1 MISGTLF
8 MNEKILVI
16 EDEPD
21 IRKNLEYNLIREGF
35 KVSSVGSLKEANET
49 INNNNFSLILLDLML
64 PDGSGLDLCKKIK
77 SNPETESIPII
88 ILTAKDDE
96 VDKVVGFELGADD
109 YVTKPFSVRELI
121 LRVKAVLN
129 RGSKKKDVV
138 EVERQFGDLKID
150 VDSHEVHVDNI
161 PITLTAL
168 EFRLLSELVDK
179 RGRVQSRDQLLS
191 EVWGYNSEVT
201 TRTVDTHIK
210 RLREKLGSMGKY
222 VQTIRGVGYKFSRT
236 PD

>member
-1 MISGTLF
+1 
-8 MNEKILVI
+8 MNVNILVI

-21 IRKNLEYNLIREGF
+21 IRRNLEYNLGREGF
-35 KVSSVGSLKEANET
+35 KSSSVGSLDEANEKLKSKK
-49 INNNNFSLILLDLML
+49 FDLILLDLML

-77 SNPETESIPII
+77 SNSETEATPII

-121 LRVKAVLN
+121 LRVKAILKRSDTKTKEVL
-129 RGSKKKDVV
+129 
-138 EVERQFGDLKID
+138 EVERKFGDLKID
-150 VDSHEVHVDNI
+150 VDSHEVHVDSQLI
-161 PITLTAL
+161 ELTAL
-168 EFRLLSELVDK
+168 EFRLLKELVDK

-191 EVWGYNSEVT
+191 EVWGYNAEVT

>member
-1 MISGTLF
+1 L
-8 MNEKILVI
+8 NILVI

-21 IRKNLEYNLIREGF
+21 IRKTLEYNISREGH
-35 KVSSVGSLKEANET
+35 KVLTAGSLHDAEK
-49 INNNNFSLILLDLML
+49 ILQSQSLSLVLLDLML
-64 PDGSGLDLCKKIK
+64 PDGSGLDFCRKLKTNSK
-77 SNPETESIPII
+77 TESIPVI

-109 YVTKPFSVRELI
+109 YVTKPFSVRELL
-121 LRVKAVLN
+121 LRIKAVLK
-129 RGSKKKDVV
+129 RGEVKKDIV

-150 VDSHEVHVDNI
+150 IESHEVYVDEMKI
-161 PITLTAL
+161 ELTAL
-168 EFRLLSELVDK
+168 EFKLLNQLVET

-191 EVWGYNSEVT
+191 EVWGYSAEVT

-210 RLREKLGSMGKY
+210 RLRNKLGSMGKY
-222 VQTIRGVGYKFSRT
+222 VQTIRGVGYKFSRI

>member
-1 MISGTLF
+1 MSV
-8 MNEKILVI
+8 NILVI

-21 IRKNLEYNLIREGF
+21 IRRNLEYNLGREGF
-35 KVSSVGSLKEANET
+35 NASSVGSLDEAGEKLKSKK
-49 INNNNFSLILLDLML
+49 FDLILLDLML

-77 SNPETESIPII
+77 SNSETEATPII

-121 LRVKAVLN
+121 LRVKAILK
-129 RGSKKKDVV
+129 RSDTKTKEVV

-150 VDSHEVHVDNI
+150 VDSHEVHVDSQLI
-161 PITLTAL
+161 ELTAL
-168 EFRLLSELVDK
+168 EFRLLKELVEK

-191 EVWGYNSEVT
+191 EVWGYNAEVT

>member
-1 MISGTLF
+1 MSV
-8 MNEKILVI
+8 NILVI

-21 IRKNLEYNLIREGF
+21 IRRNLEYNLGREGF
-35 KVSSVGSLKEANET
+35 NASSVGSLDEAGEKLKSKK
-49 INNNNFSLILLDLML
+49 FDLILLDLML

-77 SNPETESIPII
+77 SNSETETTPII

-121 LRVKAVLN
+121 LRVKAILK
-129 RGSKKKDVV
+129 RSDTKTKEVV

-150 VDSHEVHVDNI
+150 IDSHEVHVDSQLI
-161 PITLTAL
+161 ELTAL
-168 EFRLLSELVDK
+168 EFRLLKELVDK

-191 EVWGYNSEVT
+191 EVWGYNAEVT

>member
-1 MISGTLF
+1 MLQ
-8 MNEKILVI
+8 KILLI

-21 IRKNLEYNLIREGF
+21 IRKTLEYNISREGYDV
-35 KVSSVGSLKEANET
+35 VSAPSLSEGRNHLNSGS
-49 INNNNFSLILLDLML
+49 FSLILLDLML
-64 PDGSGLDLCKKIK
+64 PDGSGLDLCREIK
-77 SNPETESIPII
+77 SDKEKVATPII

-121 LRVKAVLN
+121 LRIKAVLK
-129 RGSKKKDVV
+129 RGERKQENL
-138 EVERQFGDLKID
+138 EVQRQFGELLID
-150 VDSHEVHVDNI
+150 VDSHEVFVNEQS
-161 PITLTAL
+161 ITLTAL
-168 EFRLLSELVDK
+168 EFKLLRQLVDR

-191 EVWGYNSEVT
+191 DVWGYSADVT

-222 VQTIRGVGYKFSRT
+222 VQTIRGVGYKFTRT
-236 PD
+236 PE

>member
-1 MISGTLF
+1 MSV
-8 MNEKILVI
+8 KILII

-21 IRKNLEYNLIREGF
+21 IRRNLEYNLGREGF
-35 KVSSVGSLKEANET
+35 NASSVGSLDEANEKLKSKK
-49 INNNNFSLILLDLML
+49 FDLILLDLML

-77 SNPETESIPII
+77 SNSETEATPII

-121 LRVKAVLN
+121 LRVKAILK
-129 RGSKKKDVV
+129 RSDTKTKEVV

-150 VDSHEVHVDNI
+150 VDSHEVHVDSKLI
-161 PITLTAL
+161 ELTAL
-168 EFRLLSELVDK
+168 EFRLLKELVDK

-191 EVWGYNSEVT
+191 EVWGYNAEVT

>member
-1 MISGTLF
+1 
-8 MNEKILVI
+8 MNVNILVI

-21 IRKNLEYNLIREGF
+21 IRRNLEYNLGREGF
-35 KVSSVGSLKEANET
+35 KASSVGSLDEANEKLKSKK
-49 INNNNFSLILLDLML
+49 FDLILLDLML

-77 SNPETESIPII
+77 SNSETEATPII

-96 VDKVVGFELGADD
+96 VDKVVGFEIGADD

-121 LRVKAVLN
+121 LRVKAILK
-129 RGSKKKDVV
+129 RSDTKTKEVV

-150 VDSHEVHVDNI
+150 VDSHEVHVDSQLI
-161 PITLTAL
+161 ELTAL
-168 EFRLLSELVDK
+168 EFRLLKELVDK

-191 EVWGYNSEVT
+191 EVWGYNAEVT

>member
-1 MISGTLF
+1 
-8 MNEKILVI
+8 MNKNILVI

-21 IRKNLEYNLIREGF
+21 IRKNLEYNLGREGF
-35 KVSSVGSLKEANET
+35 IVSSVASLHDAEQKLQ
-49 INNNNFSLILLDLML
+49 NNNDFSLILLDLML
-64 PDGSGLDLCKKIK
+64 PDGSGLDLCKKTK
-77 SNPETESIPII
+77 ANPETESIPII

-121 LRVKAVLN
+121 LRIKAILKRGQKKEDVL
-129 RGSKKKDVV
+129 
-138 EVERQFGDLKID
+138 EVGRQFGDLSID
-150 VDSHEVHVDNI
+150 VESHEVQVNNDQI
-161 PITLTAL
+161 DLTAL
-168 EFRLLSELVDK
+168 EFRLLRQLVDR

-191 EVWGYNSEVT
+191 DVWGYSSEVT

-210 RLREKLGSMGKY
+210 RLREKLGPMGKY
-222 VQTIRGVGYKFSRT
+222 VQTIRGVGYKFSRS

>member
-1 MISGTLF
+1 
-8 MNEKILVI
+8 MNKNILVI

-21 IRKNLEYNLIREGF
+21 IRKNLEYNLGREGF
-35 KVSSVGSLKEANET
+35 KVFSVASLNDAEEKLQ
-49 INNNNFSLILLDLML
+49 NNNDFSLLILDLML

-77 SNPETESIPII
+77 SEPKTENIPII

-121 LRVKAVLN
+121 LRIKAVLK
-129 RGSKKKDVV
+129 RGQKKEDLV
-138 EVERQFGDLKID
+138 EVERKFGDLIID
-150 VDSHEVHVDNI
+150 VESHEVYVNNNQID
-161 PITLTAL
+161 LTAL
-168 EFRLLSELVDK
+168 EFRLLRQLVDR
-179 RGRVQSRDQLLS
+179 RGRVQSRDQLL
-191 EVWGYNSEVT
+191 EDVWGYSVEVT

-210 RLREKLGSMGKY
+210 RLREKLGPMGKY
-222 VQTIRGVGYKFSRT
+222 VQTIRGVGYKFSRS

>member
-1 MISGTLF
+1 MTSRVLI
-8 MNEKILVI
+8 I

-21 IRKNLEYNLIREGF
+21 IRKTIDYNLSKESF
-35 KVSSVGSLKEANET
+35 KVFQAGSIAEGEKSISDNSPDV
-49 INNNNFSLILLDLML
+49 IILDLML
-64 PDGSGLDLCKKIK
+64 PDGSGLDWCREMK
-77 SNPETESIPII
+77 SDADLGNIPII

-121 LRVKAVLN
+121 LRIKAILK
-129 RGSKKKDVV
+129 RGDTPKADLV
-138 EVERQFGDLKID
+138 EVKRQFGDLTID
-150 VDSHEVHVDNI
+150 VDFHEVFVDKVQI
-161 PITLTAL
+161 SLTAQ
-168 EFRLLSELVDK
+168 EFRLLRQLIDR

-191 EVWGYNSEVT
+191 DVWGYSSDVT

-210 RLREKLGSMGKY
+210 RLREKLGPMGKY

-236 PD
+236 PE

>member
-1 MISGTLF
+1 
-8 MNEKILVI
+8 MNVNILVI

-21 IRKNLEYNLIREGF
+21 IRRNLEYNLGREGF
-35 KVSSVGSLKEANET
+35 KASSVGSLDEANEKLKSKK
-49 INNNNFSLILLDLML
+49 FDLILLDLML
-64 PDGSGLDLCKKIK
+64 PEGSGLDLCKKIK
-77 SNPETESIPII
+77 SNSETEATPII

-121 LRVKAVLN
+121 LRVKAILK
-129 RGSKKKDVV
+129 RSDTKTKEVV

-150 VDSHEVHVDNI
+150 VDSHEVHVDSQLI
-161 PITLTAL
+161 ELTAL
-168 EFRLLSELVDK
+168 EFRLLKELVDK

-191 EVWGYNSEVT
+191 EVWGYNAEVT

>member
-1 MISGTLF
+1 
-8 MNEKILVI
+8 MNKNILVI

-21 IRKNLEYNLIREGF
+21 IRKNLEYNLGREGF
-35 KVSSVGSLKEANET
+35 KVFSVASLNDAEQKLQ
-49 INNNNFSLILLDLML
+49 NNNDFSLLILDLML

-77 SNPETESIPII
+77 SEPKTENIPII

-121 LRVKAVLN
+121 LRIKAVLK
-129 RGSKKKDVV
+129 RGQKKEDLV
-138 EVERQFGDLKID
+138 EVERQFGDLIID
-150 VDSHEVHVDNI
+150 VESHEVYVNNNQID
-161 PITLTAL
+161 LTAL
-168 EFRLLSELVDK
+168 EFRLLRQLVDR
-179 RGRVQSRDQLLS
+179 RGRVQSRDQLL
-191 EVWGYNSEVT
+191 EDVWGYSVEVT

-210 RLREKLGSMGKY
+210 RLREKLGPMGKY
-222 VQTIRGVGYKFSRT
+222 VQTIRGVGYKFSRS

>member
-1 MISGTLF
+1 MSH
-8 MNEKILVI
+8 KILII

-21 IRKNLEYNLIREGF
+21 IRKTLEYNISREGY
-35 KVSSVGSLKEANET
+35 KVVCASSLSKGKEH
-49 INNNNFSLILLDLML
+49 INSSDFSLILLDLML
-64 PDGSGLDLCKKIK
+64 PDGSGLDLCREIK
-77 SNPETESIPII
+77 SDKDKSSIPII

-121 LRVKAVLN
+121 LRIKAVLK
-129 RGSKKKDVV
+129 RGAEKKETL
-138 EVERQFGDLKID
+138 EVQRQFGELIMDI
-150 VDSHEVHVDNI
+150 DSHEVFVNNEQI
-161 PITLTAL
+161 ILTAL
-168 EFRLLSELVDK
+168 EFRLLRQLVDR

-191 EVWGYNSEVT
+191 DVWGYSSEVS

-210 RLREKLGSMGKY
+210 RLREKLGTMGKY

>member
-1 MISGTLF
+1 MSV
-8 MNEKILVI
+8 KILVI

-21 IRKNLEYNLIREGF
+21 IRRNLEYNLGREGF
-35 KVSSVGSLKEANET
+35 NASSVGSLDEANEKLKSKK
-49 INNNNFSLILLDLML
+49 FDLILLDLML

-77 SNPETESIPII
+77 SNSETEATPII

-121 LRVKAVLN
+121 LRVKAILK
-129 RGSKKKDVV
+129 RSDRKTKEVV

-150 VDSHEVHVDNI
+150 VDSHEVHVDSQLI
-161 PITLTAL
+161 ELTAL
-168 EFRLLSELVDK
+168 EFRLLKELVDK

-191 EVWGYNSEVT
+191 EVWGYNAEVT

>member
-1 MISGTLF
+1 
-8 MNEKILVI
+8 MNVNILVI

-21 IRKNLEYNLIREGF
+21 IRRNLEYNLGREGF
-35 KVSSVGSLKEANET
+35 NASSVGTLDKAYKKIKSKK
-49 INNNNFSLILLDLML
+49 FDLILLDLML

-77 SNPETESIPII
+77 SNSETEATPII

-121 LRVKAVLN
+121 LRVKAILK
-129 RGSKKKDVV
+129 RSDTKTKEVV

-150 VDSHEVHVDNI
+150 VDSHEVHVDSQLI
-161 PITLTAL
+161 ELTAL
-168 EFRLLSELVDK
+168 EFRLLKELVDK

-191 EVWGYNSEVT
+191 EVWGYNAEVT